1 LIEGLVFP
9 LGISPDFLPNIVA
22 LKIEAAIEEFQ
33 PGVELRW
40 VELLGWGHVRS
51 TLMGLTQNFTP
62 VLVYL

>member
-33 PGVELRW
+33 SSVELRW
-40 VELLGWGHVRS
+40 VELVGWSHVRS
-51 TLMGLTQNFTP
+51 TLMGLTQNFTL